1 MLREVCRLSTEWNAP
16 RKRQSAGDEDSFMVT
31 YVALMILLLT
41 FMILMVTLAQ
51 VKEPRFRKAMGSV
64 RGAFSFLPYA
74 GGSSPT
80 DQGSAGFLPEEVLA
94 KAGVEEASEHRT
106 FEDVLG
112 EMKEQAGRP
121 DLDGLEVE
129 ETERGLAIS
138 ISDAL
143 MFDRGS
149 ADLKATVSPVLDLV
163 AKVVLARPGAVSV
176 VGNTC
181 DLPISSGRFPSNW
194 ELSIARAVKVI
205 HYLDKQ
211 GVAPESLFAYGMAD
225 QCPVVPNDS
234 EAHRMQNRRVEIYI
248 TYNSKGKGLIFYAS
262 PAAGG

>member
-1 MLREVCRLSTEWNAP
+1 MLREVCPLSAEWSAP
-16 RKRQSAGDEDSFMVT
+16 PKGKSEDDGDSFMVT

-64 RGAFSFLPYA
+64 KGAFSFLPYA
-74 GGSSPT
+74 GGNSPT

-94 KAGVEEASEHRT
+94 KAGTEEASEHRT
-106 FEDVLG
+106 FEGALG

-121 DLDGLEVE
+121 DLEGLEVE

-149 ADLKATVSPVLDLV
+149 ADLKAGVAPVLDLV
-163 AKVVLARPGAVSV
+163 AKVILARPAAVSV

-194 ELSIARAVKVI
+194 ELSIIRAVNVV
-205 HYLDKQ
+205 HYLEQQ
-211 GVAPESLFAYGMAD
+211 GVAPGSLFAYGMAD
-225 QCPVVPNDS
+225 QCPSVPNDS
-234 EAHRMQNRRVEIYI
+234 EAHRMQNRRVEIYV
-248 TYNSKGKGLIFYAS
+248 TYNTDGKEFTSNDQEL
-262 PAAGG
+262 

>member
-1 MLREVCRLSTEWNAP
+1 MLREVCLLSTEWSAP
-16 RKRQSAGDEDSFMVT
+16 PKRRSEDDGDSFMVT

-64 RGAFSFLPYA
+64 KGAFSFLPYA
-74 GGSSPT
+74 GGNSPT

-94 KAGVEEASEHRT
+94 KAGVEEASQQRT
-106 FEDVLG
+106 FESVLG

-129 ETERGLAIS
+129 ETGRGLAIS

-149 ADLKATVSPVLDLV
+149 AHLKAGVSPVLELV
-163 AKVVLARPGAVSV
+163 AKVILARPAAVSV

-194 ELSIARAVKVI
+194 ELSIIRAVNVV
-205 HYLDKQ
+205 HYLEGQ

-225 QCPVVPNDS
+225 QCPLVPNDS
-234 EAHRMQNRRVEIYI
+234 EAHRMQNRRVEIYV
-248 TYNSKGKGLIFYAS
+248 TYNTAGKEFTSNDQEL
-262 PAAGG
+262 